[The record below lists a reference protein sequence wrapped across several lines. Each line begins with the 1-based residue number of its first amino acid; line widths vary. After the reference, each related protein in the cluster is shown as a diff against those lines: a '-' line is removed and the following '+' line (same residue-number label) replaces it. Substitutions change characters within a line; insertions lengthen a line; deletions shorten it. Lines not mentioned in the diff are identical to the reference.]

1 MSWRRGVR
9 SSSSDRSPMNVQRI
23 MAKHPSPIELLELD
37 IDLRIA
43 DLWAEIIE
51 VDEWSVDVVVALMR
65 AAYGEGYCDA
75 LTEEEPGVLCRDHGD
90 VAPVP

>member
-1 MSWRRGVR
+1 
-9 SSSSDRSPMNVQRI
+9 MNIQRT
-23 MAKHPSPIELLELD
+23 MAEHPSPIELLELD

-43 DLWAEIIE
+43 DLWAETVE

-75 LTEEEPGVLCRDHGD
+75 LTEEEPSALCRDHGN
-90 VAPVP
+90 VVSVHEPAASTRL